1 MIRQSARIAFGLYTT
16 SLPTAVSFMIL
27 LVTIIISSAAGANS
41 FIAKYIICRK
51 LASLFWNSLDMPK
64 NSVVASLRGNRSPE
78 NIRRT
83 ILVSRIRHFRGET
96 GDVLNTRAGKWS
108 ASSKQLNMP
117 DFLLY
122 PLETPM
128 SCPLLPPTAPH
139 LRPSCRNSLHASMCC
154 SATSFVVG

>member
-1 MIRQSARIAFGLYTT
+1 MIRHSARIAFGLYTT

-27 LVTIIISSAAGANS
+27 LVTIMISSAAGASS
-41 FIAKYIICRK
+41 FMAKYIICRK

-96 GDVLNTRAGKWS
+96 GDVLNTRAGKLS
-108 ASSKQLNMP
+108 AAIKQYNVLMV
-117 DFLLY
+117 LLY

-128 SCPLLPPTAPH
+128 SCPLSPPTVPH
-139 LRPSCRNSLHASMCC
+139 LRPSFRNSLHASMCC
-154 SATSFVVG
+154 CSASCLVG